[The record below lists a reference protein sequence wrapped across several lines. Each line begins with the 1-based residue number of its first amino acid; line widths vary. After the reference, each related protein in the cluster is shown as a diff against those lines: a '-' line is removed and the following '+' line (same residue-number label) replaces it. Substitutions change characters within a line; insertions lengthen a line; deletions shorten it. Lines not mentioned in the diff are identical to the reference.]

1 MSRVITAS
9 LVFEYVVDNEE
20 LMGEMDDDEQIEYV
34 RETTLEDICEMAMRY
49 TESLANA
56 ITIEVRKEN

>member
-1 MSRVITAS
+1 MSKVITATIT
-9 LVFEYVVDNEE
+9 FEYVVDNEE
-20 LMGEMDDDEQIEYV
+20 VMGEMSDEEQIEYV

-56 ITIEVRKEN
+56 IEIKVNE

>member
-1 MSRVITAS
+1 MSKVITAS

-56 ITIEVRKEN
+56 ITIDVREEE